1 MTVKLSPCQGDEL
14 RDLAAHIVGTRDK
27 PMSKTLSKLR
37 EKLETL
43 ASTAAKAEAQSE
55 KSNWSH
61 YSMNVGRK
69 LRDLIR
75 GRQK

>member
-1 MTVKLSPCQGDEL
+1 
-14 RDLAAHIVGTRDK
+14 
-27 PMSKTLSKLR
+27 MSKTLSKLR